1 MEYEQ
6 LAGRLRAFR
15 KLKGYT
21 QHQLAERMG
30 VSVAV
35 LGSLERGTRA
45 PQVKLLEHI
54 AAALEV
60 RYEELIGDTYPAG
73 KLPQADKEGS

>member
-21 QHQLAERMG
+21 QHELAQRLG
-30 VSVAV
+30 ISVAV
-35 LGSLERGTRA
+35 LGSLERGTRV
-45 PQVKLLEHI
+45 PEIKLLDQI
-54 AAALEV
+54 ATALEV
-60 RYEELIGDTYPAG
+60 SYDELIGDTYPAG
-73 KLPQADKEGS
+73 KQRN

>member
-1 MEYEQ
+1 MEYDQ

-21 QHQLAERMG
+21 QHELAEKLE

-35 LGSLERGTRA
+35 LGSLERGTRV
-45 PQVKLLEHI
+45 PQTKLLEQI
-54 AAALEV
+54 AAALDV
-60 RYEELIGDTYPAG
+60 DYDELIGDTYPAG
-73 KLPQADKEGS
+73 KQRRE